1 MNWPSHTDYQDSI
14 QNPHICFEDAEL
26 KESEVKCDM
35 LGLPK
40 VMSGNFASVYSVK
53 SSQGRYAIRCF
64 VRQVLGQQ
72 GRYARMSQQLLGL
85 GLSSLVGFEYI
96 LRGIKVRNEWYPV
109 VKMQWVEG
117 LPLNQHL
124 EEIFDKPDLL
134 NDLAKKLRVVMKGLR
149 DNQLAHGDLQH
160 GNVMVTPDNEIRLV
174 DYDGMYTPAF
184 RGKAPELGHANFQHP
199 RRTSDFYNEDL
210 DNFGALVIH
219 TSLLGLASDPTLFK
233 DFYTG
238 DNLLFL
244 SSDYKNPGQ
253 SKLLKRLKENKD
265 DKVKKLAELFERI
278 CLADVAKV
286 PVYEDVMVALENGT
300 MDTLISAIPAGAS
313 AAPATAGAA
322 GAADGGWWAGGT
334 PPESEPLGSRP
345 ATGSR
350 PSTPSTPVS
359 GSRPSPAPTPK
370 PAPAPAAKPAGGG
383 LSVTPTPTP
392 AWSSSNAP
400 KPSVT
405 APRTAPSVRQPQP
418 AQPTPTPAP
427 AGANNMKLWLILG
440 GIGIL
445 VFIVFFLLAR

>member
-40 VMSGNFASVYSVK
+40 VMSGNFASVYSVTT
-53 SSQGRYAIRCF
+53 GGNRYAIRCF

-85 GLSSLVGFEYI
+85 GLDCLVGFEYI

-109 VKMQWVEG
+109 VKMAWVDG
-117 LPLNQHL
+117 LPLNQYI
-124 EEIFDKPDLL
+124 EEIYDKPDLL
-134 NDLAKKLRVVMKGLR
+134 LDLAKKLRVVMKGLR

-199 RRTSDFYNEDL
+199 RRTSDFYNEEL
-210 DNFGALVIH
+210 DNFAAIVIH
-219 TSLLGLASDPTLFK
+219 TSFLALASEPALFK

-238 DNLLFL
+238 DNLLML
-244 SSDYKNPGQ
+244 SSDFKNPGQ
-253 SKLLKRLKENKD
+253 SKIIKRFKENKD
-265 DKVKKLAELFERI
+265 DKVKKLGELLERI
-278 CLADVAKV
+278 CLADVSKV
-286 PVYEDVMVALENGT
+286 PVYEDVMVALDKGT
-300 MDTLISAIPAGAS
+300 MDEVIKGISAAA
-313 AAPATAGAA
+313 AAPAAAPGAGAE
-322 GAADGGWWAGGT
+322 GGWWAGGAA
-334 PPESEPLGSRP
+334 PEPEPLGSRP

-350 PSTPSTPVS
+350 VGSIPPTSRPASPSTPAKSAS
-359 GSRPSPAPTPK
+359 G
-370 PAPAPAAKPAGGG
+370 
-383 LSVTPTPTP
+383 LNVTPTPTP
-392 AWSSSNAP
+392 AWASSNAP

-418 AQPTPTPAP
+418 APQTPAP
-427 AGANNMKLWLILG
+427 AGGNDNMKLYLILG
-440 GIGIL
+440 GVGIL
-445 VFIVFFLLAR
+445 VFILFYVLSR

>member
-40 VMSGNFASVYSVK
+40 VMSGNFASVYSVTT
-53 SSQGRYAIRCF
+53 SQGRYAIRCF

-85 GLSSLVGFEYI
+85 GLDSLVGFEYI
-96 LRGIKVRNEWYPV
+96 LRGIKVRNEWYPI
-109 VKMQWVEG
+109 VKMQWVDG
-117 LPLNQHL
+117 LPLNQYL
-124 EEIFDKPDLL
+124 EEIYDKPDLL
-134 NDLAKKLRVVMKGLR
+134 LDLAKKLRVVMKGLR

-160 GNVMVTPDNEIRLV
+160 GNIMVTPKNEIRLV

-210 DNFGALVIH
+210 DNFAAIVIH
-219 TSLLGLASDPTLFK
+219 TSFLGLATDPALFK

-238 DNLLFL
+238 DNLLML
-244 SSDYKNPGQ
+244 SSDYKNPGS
-253 SKLLKRLKENKD
+253 SKIIKRFKENKD
-265 DKVKKLAELFERI
+265 DKVKKLGELLER
-278 CLADVAKV
+278 CSLADVSKV
-286 PVYEDVMVALENGT
+286 PVYEDVMVALDNGT
-300 MDTLISAIPAGAS
+300 MDAIINTIPAGAS
-313 AAPATAGAA
+313 AAAAAPVAGA
-322 GAADGGWWAGGT
+322 GAEGGWWAGGT
-334 PPESEPLGSRP
+334 PPEAEPLGSRP
-345 ATGSR
+345 AQPGSR
-350 PSTPSTPVS
+350 PAAHA
-359 GSRPSPAPTPK
+359 PAPAPAPK
-370 PAPAPAAKPAGGG
+370 PAPAPAPKPN

-418 AQPTPTPAP
+418 AQQSPAPAP
-427 AGANNMKLWLILG
+427 AGNDNMKLYLIIG
-440 GIGIL
+440 AIGIV
-445 VFIVFFLLAR
+445 VFLLFFFLSK